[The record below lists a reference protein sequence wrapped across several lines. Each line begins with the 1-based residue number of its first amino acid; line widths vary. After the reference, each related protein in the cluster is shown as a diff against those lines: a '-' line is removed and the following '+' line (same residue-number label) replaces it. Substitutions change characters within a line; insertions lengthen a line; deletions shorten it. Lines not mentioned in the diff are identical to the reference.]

1 LDLAGAVMPKQ
12 ITVACHGPIAVSRKY
27 RSPWEDVRLSW
38 TGKPGRKKY
47 HLVVSLFSKPSAVRY
62 HRELTAHDGDG
73 ESDEQMHQSGLAIE
87 AMDHGKRHLI
97 MTGCDNLP
105 DVYSPEEFI
114 DRAEAERMI
123 ADVMRANGYE
133 NIRCKWKRPKFIITP
148 I

>member
-1 LDLAGAVMPKQ
+1 
-12 ITVACHGPIAVSRKY
+12 
-27 RSPWEDVRLSW
+27 
-38 TGKPGRKKY
+38 
-47 HLVVSLFSKPSAVRY
+47 
-62 HRELTAHDGDG
+62 
-73 ESDEQMHQSGLAIE
+73 MHQSGLAIE